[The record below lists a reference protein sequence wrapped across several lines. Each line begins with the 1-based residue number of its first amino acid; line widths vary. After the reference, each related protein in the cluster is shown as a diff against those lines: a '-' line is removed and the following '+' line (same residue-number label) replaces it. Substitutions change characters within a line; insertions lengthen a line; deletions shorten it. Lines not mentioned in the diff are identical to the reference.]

1 MNYKFNKFYYKPLPD
16 NLTIKNSVIEGLG
29 LFATENIAADT
40 DLGMTHIKIPII
52 NGYVRTPLGGFLNH
66 TETPNCCLIELLDW
80 DDYRIYHLHTIRHI
94 NEGDELTLN
103 YHVDEEEQNT

>member
-1 MNYKFNKFYYKPLPD
+1 MKYKFNKFYYKPLPD

-40 DLGMTHIKIPII
+40 ALGMTHIKIPII

-66 TETPNCCLIELLDW
+66 T
-80 DDYRIYHLHTIRHI
+80 
-94 NEGDELTLN
+94 
-103 YHVDEEEQNT
+103 

>member
-1 MNYKFNKFYYKPLPD
+1 MNYKFNKFCYKPLPD

-52 NGYVRTPLGGFLNH
+52 NGYVRTPTLGGFKS
-66 TETPNCCLIELLDW
+66 
-80 DDYRIYHLHTIRHI
+80 Y
-94 NEGDELTLN
+94 
-103 YHVDEEEQNT
+103 